1 MEQFTTQLFEFVNNH
16 WELALAFLA
25 TLAALAFTELRRGGK
40 SVTTHEA
47 TRLINKEEA
56 IVLDIRSPKEY
67 SAGHIMNAINIPLG
81 DIEKRQDELEKH
93 KGKPV
98 IVVCKLGQ
106 VSSSAT
112 RKLSTTGFAN
122 VVRLSGGI
130 TEWSNQ
136 NLPLMKN

>member
-1 MEQFTTQLFEFVNNH
+1 
-16 WELALAFLA
+16 
-25 TLAALAFTELRRGGK
+25 
-40 SVTTHEA
+40 
-47 TRLINKEEA
+47 
-56 IVLDIRSPKEY
+56 
-67 SAGHIMNAINIPLG
+67 MNAINIPLG

-112 RKLSTTGFAN
+112 RKLNTAGFAN